1 MPPLTRFHP
10 ICLYNIFSG
19 PVSMLAE
26 LMVCF
31 HVACDHVRL
40 EYSNLKSVVAE
51 GEISLVSSF
60 IDQQKLRSL
69 LYLISLHY

>member
-1 MPPLTRFHP
+1 
-10 ICLYNIFSG
+10 
-19 PVSMLAE
+19 MLAE